1 MLCKN
6 LPMGAMGV
14 LIAGVTGVLAGSL
27 SAQEQANPF
36 TAVPDVRAGQQLFP
50 RHCSICH
57 GEGAAGGDT
66 APDLTTGELEGA
78 SAGAGVLHGGA
89 MATLLDTCCTHAGI
103 FCTVPENYRSGAT
116 VTLTVNFIGPV
127 RLGQRITAIARKTGG
142 GGTVF
147 MSAGEARDESG
158 KIVATAQAVGRYR
171 DGSGKPE
178 GMPRPAGTA
187 PGRSPGRFEEG

>member
-1 MLCKN
+1 MASSTNAEKPN
-6 LPMGAMGV
+6 LPPARP
-14 LIAGVTGVLAGSL
+14 SL
-27 SAQEQANPF
+27 KVFGPF
-36 TAVPDVRAGQQLFP
+36 SDGLGLRLVKWELDYAECELDV
-50 RHCSICH
+50 
-57 GEGAAGGDT
+57 
-66 APDLTTGELEGA
+66 APHMIN
-78 SAGAGVLHGGA
+78 GAGVLHGGA

-103 FCTVPENYRSGAT
+103 FCTVPENYRTGTT

-127 RLGQRITAIARKTGG
+127 RLGQRITATARKTGG